1 MISCQLVPF
10 RMNRLIY
17 AYPLYV
23 YNVCAGLFKPWPP
36 SRRLIRYLTDVKWG
50 GLSAWLFEPSPLLGY
65 MQVPQPESD
74 SLLLREVPI
83 WEQSR
88 GNSAS
93 LPPVTRNTAWPLLVK
108 TLHIELE
115 GLNRPNDL
123 SQAMLI

>member
-1 MISCQLVPF
+1 MAPEQEAHQVPH
-10 RMNRLIY
+10 RCKMGR
-17 AYPLYV
+17 P
-23 YNVCAGLFKPWPP
+23 K
-36 SRRLIRYLTDVKWG
+36 
-50 GLSAWLFEPSPLLGY
+50 
-65 MQVPQPESD
+65 QVPQPESD